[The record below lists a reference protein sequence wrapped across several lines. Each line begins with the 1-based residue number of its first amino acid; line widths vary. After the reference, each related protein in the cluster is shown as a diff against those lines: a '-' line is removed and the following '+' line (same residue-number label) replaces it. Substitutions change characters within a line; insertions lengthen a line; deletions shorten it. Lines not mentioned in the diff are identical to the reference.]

1 MWAAVE
7 FTHHRGVKLKNGQVH
22 PRGVLRGEITSYA
35 IGSKNTHA
43 VGIRPGHVGAD
54 LANLYC
60 IRLVAIGKDAF
71 RLAGLERCGDPPAWV
86 HQEWICRLE
95 PRPPDLPEPGRPG
108 RNIGNAPKV

>member
-7 FTHHRGVKLKNGQVH
+7 FTHLRGVKLKSGRVH

-35 IGSKNTHA
+35 LGTKNTHA
-43 VGIRPGHVGAD
+43 VSIRPGHVGAD

-60 IRLVAIGKDAF
+60 IRLVAIGKDVF
-71 RLAGLERCGDPPAWV
+71 RLAGLERHGDPPSWV

-95 PRPPDLPEPGRPG
+95 ARPADLPEPGRPG
-108 RNIGNAPKV
+108 RCLVAKQG